1 MFSLSKIVSGTSE
14 RFAIA
19 KEGFHIVLL
28 MIAGTILMWCASAL
42 VNSNVLLW
50 GAVLL
55 TIMTGGIVFLF
66 RNPRRAARDLA
77 DVDIISPADGKI
89 VSIVPVTES
98 EFLKTEALRISI
110 FLSLLDVH
118 ANWIPV
124 SGVVKY
130 KKSSAG
136 KFLPAFLDNAS
147 NRNKCVS
154 IGIQC
159 DDGFRMTLV
168 QITGFVARRIKCY
181 PELEQHVDRG
191 SRYGMIY
198 LGSRVDMFVPRET
211 LLTVR
216 EGDRVY
222 GGITVI
228 GQKYNSHAKNKASHS

>member
-1 MFSLSKIVSGTSE
+1 MSVLSKILSHISK

-19 KEGFHIVLL
+19 KEGAHIVLL
-28 MIAGTILMWCASAL
+28 MAATTVTMWCAAAVL
-42 VNSNVLLW
+42 NSKILLW

-55 TIMTGGIVFLF
+55 TIVTGGISFLF
-66 RNPRRAARDLA
+66 RNPHRTTPDLT
-77 DVDIISPADGKI
+77 DFDIISPADGKI
-89 VSIVPVTES
+89 VSIVPVRES
-98 EFLKTEALRISI
+98 EFLKREALRVSI

-130 KKSSAG
+130 KKSSDG

-147 NRNKCVS
+147 NSNKCVS

-168 QITGFVARRIKCY
+168 QITGFVARRIRCH
-181 PELEQHVDRG
+181 PRLGQHVDRG
-191 SRYGMIY
+191 TRYGMIY
-198 LGSRVDMFVPRET
+198 FGSRVDMFVPRET
-211 LLTVR
+211 SLTVR

-228 GQKYNSHAKNKASHS
+228 GQKHNSHAKNKTSHS